1 MQDSRRTDPRADVSA
16 ERGTIELRV
25 SDLSQLLQR
34 NPPPLGD
41 GSLTAEAEN
50 YILRKA
56 KRLPAHQ
63 PIRLLID
70 VPPDAANPD
79 ALSDVAAAITG
90 HFQVRADEE
99 SQDVRE
105 LFRYGRKALMIGFVT
120 LSTCLFLAWYS
131 SDNLPTRPITRLME
145 ESFIILGWVSMW
157 RPIEIFLYDWLPL
170 DRRRKLCLRLA
181 DAKVMVESELPHQL

>member
-1 MQDSRRTDPRADVSA
+1 MQDSRRNDPRADVNA

-34 NPPPLGD
+34 DPQPLGD

-70 VPPDAANPD
+70 VPPDATNP
-79 ALSDVAAAITG
+79 AAMSGVAGAITN
-90 HFQVRADEE
+90 HFKVRANEE

-105 LFRYGRKALMIGFVT
+105 LFRYGRKALLIGFVT
-120 LSTCLFLAWYS
+120 LSTCLFMAWYFS
-131 SDNLPTRPITRLME
+131 YNLTTRPITRLMQ

-181 DAKVMVESELPHQL
+181 EAKVTVERRRAAIS

>member
-1 MQDSRRTDPRADVSA
+1 MQDSRRNDPQGDVNV

-25 SDLSQLLQR
+25 SDFSQLLQL

-41 GSLTAEAEN
+41 GSLTAESEN

-63 PIRLLID
+63 PIRIQID
-70 VPPDAANPD
+70 APPDATNPD
-79 ALSDVAAAITG
+79 SLSDVAGAITS
-90 HFQVRADEE
+90 HFKVRAYEE

-105 LFRYGRKALMIGFVT
+105 LFRYGRKALLIGFVT
-120 LSTCLFLAWYS
+120 LSTCLFMAWYFS
-131 SDNLPTRPITRLME
+131 YNLTTSPITRLMQ

-170 DRRRKLCLRLA
+170 YRRRKLCLRLA
-181 DAKVMVESELPHQL
+181 DAKVTVERRLPARS